1 MKRLGKE
8 APWSAW
14 LPTDLPHATL
24 SLVPSLWSHWLG
36 SSWNMPTLSCLWVFR
51 RKKQKLL
58 FLYIMMWLP
67 PLHYLG
73 FCLKPSLWIFYL
85 RELHS
90 QPYQHVSSPI
100 LKLLTSFF
108 LFFFRAFTFLWR
120 TPAFS
125 LSPSVLLYMNKWFW
139 VTDNQ
144 EPSHPELLGSVDIW
158 NYLQIWAL
166 LWKEDKSF
174 IQLSGV
180 SVIPWSLNR
189 HQSYGL
195 CWSGQAPQGTTDT
208 REYPLFCPLLLVLF
222 CAPFIARFASTLA
235 VLT

>member
-24 SLVPSLWSHWLG
+24 SLVPSLWSHWPG

-108 LFFFRAFTFLWR
+108 LFFFRAFIATWLYLFLAHILSAPLESKYHMR
-120 TPAFS
+120 T
-125 LSPSVLLYMNKWFW
+125 
-139 VTDNQ
+139 
-144 EPSHPELLGSVDIW
+144 
-158 NYLQIWAL
+158 
-166 LWKEDKSF
+166 
-174 IQLSGV
+174 
-180 SVIPWSLNR
+180 
-189 HQSYGL
+189 QS
-195 CWSGQAPQGTTDT
+195 
-208 REYPLFCPLLLVLF
+208 LFCTSLLHTQCLENCLEHN
-222 CAPFIARFASTLA
+222 R
-235 VLT
+235 